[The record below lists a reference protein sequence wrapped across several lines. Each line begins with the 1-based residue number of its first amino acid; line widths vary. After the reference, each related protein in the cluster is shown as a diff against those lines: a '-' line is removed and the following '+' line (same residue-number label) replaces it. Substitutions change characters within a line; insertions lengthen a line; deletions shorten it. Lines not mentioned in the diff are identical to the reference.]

1 MADDAKRESMIKI
14 SILEDDARTL
24 GYLSTLLNGS
34 EHISVIGS
42 YTSGEEA
49 LEHIPHNQPDV
60 FISDL
65 NLPGISGIEVIR
77 QVKEQFEKIDILVLT
92 MHDEWSYIMPAFKA
106 GATGYILKGTRPA
119 EIVESILSIRNGG
132 APMSPMIARNLIKEL
147 RGNKPE
153 KLAETL
159 SEREKDILQGIAS
172 GFSEKTISER
182 WNISYHTVHAHI
194 KHIYK
199 KLHVNSKTEA
209 LLKARNDG
217 YL

>member
-1 MADDAKRESMIKI
+1 MITV
-14 SILEDDARTL
+14 SLLEDDVRTL
-24 GYLSTLLNGS
+24 GYLSTLLDGS
-34 EHISVIGS
+34 EQITVIGA
-42 YTSGEEA
+42 YTSGKEA
-49 LEHIPHNQPDV
+49 LDQIPRHQPDV

-65 NLPGISGIEVIR
+65 NLPDISGIEVIR

-119 EIVESILSIRNGG
+119 EIIESILSIRNGG

-147 RGNKPE
+147 RGTKPA
-153 KLAETL
+153 KQVETL
-159 SEREKDILQGIAS
+159 SDREKEILQGIAS
-172 GFSEKTISER
+172 GLSEKTIAER

>member
-1 MADDAKRESMIKI
+1 MLNRLWLQRKTENGREQEWPSESFLKI
-14 SILEDDARTL
+14 AILFFYNYRLHTA
-24 GYLSTLLNGS
+24 
-34 EHISVIGS
+34 
-42 YTSGEEA
+42 
-49 LEHIPHNQPDV
+49 
-60 FISDL
+60 
-65 NLPGISGIEVIR
+65 
-77 QVKEQFEKIDILVLT
+77 
-92 MHDEWSYIMPAFKA
+92 
-106 GATGYILKGTRPA
+106 
-119 EIVESILSIRNGG
+119 

-147 RGNKPE
+147 RGTKPE
-153 KLAETL
+153 KQAETL

-172 GFSEKTISER
+172 GSSERTIAER

>member
-49 LEHIPHNQPDV
+49 LEHIPQNQPDV

-77 QVKEQFEKIDILVLT
+77 QVKEKFEKIDILVLT

-159 SEREKDILQGIAS
+159 SEREKEILQGIAS

>member
-77 QVKEQFEKIDILVLT
+77 QVKEQFEKIDMLVLT

-119 EIVESILSIRNGG
+119 EIIESILSIRNGG

-147 RGNKPE
+147 RGVKPE
-153 KLAETL
+153 KHIETL
-159 SEREKDILQGIAS
+159 SDREKESLQGIAS
-172 GFSEKTISER
+172 GFSEQTIAER

>member
-24 GYLSTLLNGS
+24 GYLSTLLDGS
-34 EHISVIGS
+34 EHLSVIGS

-49 LEHIPHNQPDV
+49 LDHIPHNQPDV

-77 QVKEQFEKIDILVLT
+77 QVKEQFEKIDMLVLT

-119 EIVESILSIRNGG
+119 EIIESILSIRNGG

>member
-1 MADDAKRESMIKI
+1 MADDGKRESMITV

-34 EHISVIGS
+34 EHLSVIGA

-49 LEHIPHNQPDV
+49 LEYIRQNQPDV

-65 NLPGISGIEVIR
+65 NLPDISGIEVIR
-77 QVKEQFEKIDILVLT
+77 QVKEEFEKIDILVLT

-119 EIVESILSIRNGG
+119 KIVESILSIRNGG

-147 RGNKPE
+147 RGAKPE
-153 KLAETL
+153 KQTETL
-159 SEREKDILQGIAS
+159 SEREKEILQAIAS
-172 GFSEKTISER
+172 GFSEKTIAER

>member
-1 MADDAKRESMIKI
+1 MADDGKRESMITV

-34 EHISVIGS
+34 EHLSVIGA

-49 LEHIPHNQPDV
+49 LEYIRQNQPDV

-65 NLPGISGIEVIR
+65 NLPDISGIEVIR

-119 EIVESILSIRNGG
+119 KIVESILSIRNGG

-147 RGNKPE
+147 RGAKPE
-153 KLAETL
+153 KQAETL
-159 SEREKDILQGIAS
+159 SEREKEILQAIAS
-172 GFSEKTISER
+172 GFSEKTIAER

-209 LLKARNDG
+209 LLKVRNDG

>member
-1 MADDAKRESMIKI
+1 MAGYGNRESMITV

-24 GYLSTLLNGS
+24 GYLSTLLQGS
-34 EHISVIGS
+34 EHISVIGA

-49 LEHIPHNQPDV
+49 LEYIPQHLPDV

-77 QVKEQFEKIDILVLT
+77 HVKAKFEKIDILVLT

-119 EIVESILSIRNGG
+119 EIIESILSIRNGG

-147 RGNKPE
+147 RGAKPE

-159 SEREKDILQGIAS
+159 SEREKNILQGIS
-172 GFSEKTISER
+172 TGLSEKTIAER
-182 WNISYHTVHAHI
+182 ENISYHTVHAHI
-194 KHIYK
+194 KNIYK

-209 LLKARNDG
+209 LLKARSDG

>member
-1 MADDAKRESMIKI
+1 MITV
-14 SILEDDARTL
+14 SILEDDTRAL
-24 GYLSTLLNGS
+24 GFLSTLLDGF
-34 EHISVIGS
+34 EQITVIGS
-42 YTSGEEA
+42 YASGEEA
-49 LEHIPHNQPDV
+49 LDQIPRHQPDV

-77 QVKEQFEKIDILVLT
+77 QIKEQFEKIDILVLT

-119 EIVESILSIRNGG
+119 EIIESILSIRNGG

-147 RGNKPE
+147 RSAKPE
-153 KLAETL
+153 KQAETL

-172 GFSEKTISER
+172 GSSEKAIAER

>member
-1 MADDAKRESMIKI
+1 MTEYAKRESMITV

-34 EHISVIGS
+34 EHLSVIGA

-49 LEHIPHNQPDV
+49 LEYIRQNQPDV

-65 NLPGISGIEVIR
+65 NLPDISGIEVIR

-147 RGNKPE
+147 RGAKPE
-153 KLAETL
+153 KQAETL
-159 SEREKDILQGIAS
+159 SEREKEILQAIAS
-172 GFSEKTISER
+172 GFSEKTIAER

-209 LLKARNDG
+209 LLKVRNDG

>member
-1 MADDAKRESMIKI
+1 MADDGKRESMITV

-34 EHISVIGS
+34 EHLSVIGA

-49 LEHIPHNQPDV
+49 LEYIRQNQPDV

-65 NLPGISGIEVIR
+65 NLPDISGIEVIR

-147 RGNKPE
+147 RGAKPE
-153 KLAETL
+153 KQAETL
-159 SEREKDILQGIAS
+159 SEREKEILQAIAS
-172 GFSEKTISER
+172 GFSEKTIAER

-209 LLKARNDG
+209 LLKVRNDG

>member
-1 MADDAKRESMIKI
+1 MADDGKRESMITV

-34 EHISVIGS
+34 EHLSVIGA

-49 LEHIPHNQPDV
+49 LEYIRQNQPDV

-159 SEREKDILQGIAS
+159 SEREKEILQGIAS